1 MCGVNQW
8 KPVGKSFR
16 FDWFV
21 TFFVV
26 ATLLYSA
33 AMLVH
38 AYCDGENLAAWVW
51 DRHRNQFSWYS
62 RPLFLIPAC
71 YYAYRKKIWLVIG
84 FMAMLFCSL
93 FWFAAPANVSAN
105 VSDYLEWEKQLFFS
119 NESKAPLLVLTL
131 VVTGFL
137 VALFS
142 AFWRRKPWLGLVL
155 INAGTVLKI
164 FVGLVLDKESGGA
177 AVAPSLSSLA
187 VINFVAFAV
196 WRLSNTKKSAENVA

>member
-1 MCGVNQW
+1 
-8 KPVGKSFR
+8 
-16 FDWFV
+16 
-21 TFFVV
+21 
-26 ATLLYSA
+26 
-33 AMLVH
+33 
-38 AYCDGENLAAWVW
+38 
-51 DRHRNQFSWYS
+51 
-62 RPLFLIPAC
+62 
-71 YYAYRKKIWLVIG
+71 
-84 FMAMLFCSL
+84 
-93 FWFAAPANVSAN
+93 
-105 VSDYLEWEKQLFFS
+105 
-119 NESKAPLLVLTL
+119 
-131 VVTGFL
+131 